1 MQRYLAVLVLVA
13 FTSGCL
19 ASQRTPDATVLPSL
33 RTIAVIPVEPPEPPE
48 RSPWLSGNGT
58 ATPLDVLVWVS
69 LLIYLTGLAVQEGRE
84 MAALPEGTLTVER
97 GGGVPTAGLA
107 QMAAEIL
114 QPSGGRTV
122 YLVDGYLRLPRVD
135 RSQYPLAVASEGAAR
150 NQRWYDEDVTAI
162 DYRRLGRDGLDAI
175 LEVAILGDLKSTHMQ
190 GHVLV
195 RLVDPTTQQVL
206 GRATDW
212 PFRGSV
218 ETKARDLATECL
230 KDLGLIPE

>member
-1 MQRYLAVLVLVA
+1 MQRYLAVLGLVA
-13 FTSGCL
+13 LTSGCL
-19 ASQRTPDATVLPSL
+19 GPPRTPDATVLPSL

-48 RSPWLSGNGT
+48 SSLPWLSTGT
-58 ATPLDVLVWVS
+58 HLDILLWVP
-69 LLIYLTGLAVQEGRE
+69 LLIYGTGLAVQEGRE

-135 RSQYPLAVASEGAAR
+135 RAQYPMAVASEGDAR
-150 NQRWYDEDVTAI
+150 IRRWYDEDVTAI

-175 LEVAILGDLKSTHMQ
+175 LEVGILGDLKSTHPK
-190 GHVLV
+190 GRILV
-195 RLVDPTTQQVL
+195 RLVDPTTKQVL
-206 GRATDW
+206 GRARDW
-212 PFRGSV
+212 PFTGSV
-218 ETKARDLATECL
+218 ETKARDLVTECL